1 MNVSRVTAIEK
12 RLTEVFA
19 PVKLLVKD
27 QSHLHAGHEGAK
39 AGGGHF
45 HVTIVAEAFV
55 GRQAIERHRMVFA
68 ALDTM
73 MQSEIHALRIQAL
86 APGEE

>member
-1 MNVSRVTAIEK
+1 MSVPRVAAIEK
-12 RLTEVFA
+12 RLTEVFS

-45 HVTIVAEAFV
+45 HVTIVAEAFE
-55 GRQAIERHRMVFA
+55 GRRAIERHRMVFA

-73 MQSEIHALRIQAL
+73 MQSEIHALRIQAH